1 MLRTPTGSVALAKF
15 WTQHFPSVRLARTE
29 GDDMPRYF
37 FHIETQDFRFSDPDG
52 QDLVSLNAAHEY
64 ALRLIDKTT
73 QLVGL
78 PKDVRWTVN
87 ICDPVGES
95 VLVVMFPVYS
105 PGWFGGPLNGH
116 SSVALT

>member
-1 MLRTPTGSVALAKF
+1 
-15 WTQHFPSVRLARTE
+15 
-29 GDDMPRYF
+29 MPRYF
-37 FHIETQDFRFSDPDG
+37 FHIETQDLRFSDPEG
-52 QDLVSLNAAHEY
+52 NDLVSLNAAHEH

-73 QLVGL
+73 KFVGL

-87 ICDPVGES
+87 ICDASGHS

-105 PGWFGGPLNGH
+105 PGWFGGPLNGR